1 MKHWPSCG
9 SWISFPQLRRNT
21 INQGEAIGMDQKAT
35 ARYERP
41 SITVMDEE
49 ELLKVFQMTAAEI
62 SVASCWWGGCPT
74 GCP

>member
-1 MKHWPSCG
+1 
-9 SWISFPQLRRNT
+9 
-21 INQGEAIGMDQKAT
+21 MDQQ

-49 ELLKVFQMTAAEI
+49 ELLKVFQLTAAEI
-62 SVASCWWGGCPT
+62 SVASCWWGACPT

>member
-1 MKHWPSCG
+1 
-9 SWISFPQLRRNT
+9 
-21 INQGEAIGMDQKAT
+21 MDQQAT

-49 ELLKVFQMTAAEI
+49 ELLKVFQLTAAEI
-62 SVASCWWGGCPT
+62 SVASCWWGSCPT